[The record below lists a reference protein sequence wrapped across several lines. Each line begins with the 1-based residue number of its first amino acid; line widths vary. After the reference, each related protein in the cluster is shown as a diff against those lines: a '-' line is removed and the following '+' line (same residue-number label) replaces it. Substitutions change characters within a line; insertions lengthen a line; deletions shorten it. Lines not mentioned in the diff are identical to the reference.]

1 MATTV
6 GGRPPR
12 RWRRYAWLAL
22 ALGLVLLAVLALGP
36 RVVPRLVA
44 SPLPSVPQSPLAL
57 QAWIDAREAATPG
70 LRKDTRARIVWA
82 DPAHPARSSCAIVYL
97 HGFSASQGEGAPAH
111 ERLARVFGCNLYL
124 PRLPGHGLEAADAL
138 RGIDAQRLLDASA
151 EALAVG
157 QALGRRVVLIG
168 TSMGGALAVQTAA
181 AHPRQVQ
188 ALLLWSPLVHE
199 RDDQLQPLL
208 WPWGEQLLLWS
219 KNGGDPVLRHPAGS
233 AYWADAIHVDGYRA
247 LVALSRGGML
257 PAVFSRIRMPVF
269 LGYFY
274 RDEQHQDPT
283 VSVPAMRAMFAQ
295 LGTPP
300 AAREMVDFPQADN
313 HVIAS
318 PLRSKSAPQVFAA
331 SCQFLADK
339 AGLTQAPGAP
349 DCANAWSSYAG
360 LPVVADHVAGTGHG
374 GGGG

>member
-1 MATTV
+1 MTGIVAEKP
-6 GGRPPR
+6 RRR
-12 RWRRYAWLAL
+12 RWRGFAIA
-22 ALGLVLLAVLALGP
+22 ALAVLLLLAAAVALGP
-36 RVVPRLVA
+36 RVVPRLA
-44 SPLPSVPQSPLAL
+44 AAPLPQVPQDPLAL

-70 LRKDTRARIVWA
+70 LREDNRARIVWA
-82 DPAHPARSSCAIVYL
+82 DPEHPARAGCAIVYL

-111 ERLARVFGCNLYL
+111 ERLARSYGCNLYL
-124 PRLPGHGLEAADAL
+124 PRLPGHGLQADDAL
-138 RGIDAQRLLDASA
+138 RGIDAQRLLGASA

-157 QALGRRVVLIG
+157 RALGRKVVLIG

-188 ALLLWSPLVHE
+188 ALVLWSPLVRE

-208 WPWGEQLLLWS
+208 WPWGAQLLLWS
-219 KNGGDPVLRHPAGS
+219 KNGGDPVLRHPSAS
-233 AYWADAIHVDGYRA
+233 AYWASAIHVDGYRA
-247 LVALSRGGML
+247 VVALSRAGMV
-257 PAVFSRIRMPVF
+257 AATFARVRMPVF
-269 LGYFY
+269 LGYYY

-300 AAREMVDFPQADN
+300 AQREMADFPEAGA

-331 SCQFLADK
+331 TCRFLAAK
-339 AGLTQAPGAP
+339 AGLAHAAGAP
-349 DCANAWSSYAG
+349 DCASAWAYYA
-360 LPVVADHVAGTGHG
+360 AAGEAK
-374 GGGG
+374 